1 MTKYAKILFLII
13 FFFKFSSGFGQEF
26 FTQNY
31 EQDIIDLKVGEKK
44 VVFYNLIGTDRDLK
58 NTQVQITLPAG
69 FKILTNS
76 SEISSLK
83 IGELKK
89 LFFTLQVEPSTVFGS
104 YPIVIKLIENQEVLT
119 SYPMRISLQKN
130 QKIEITPIDKPDKLS
145 QKAQEEVSFLVKNA
159 GNDTETIALSSRS
172 GTVVGPSKIDLL
184 PGQSKIIKTQNDLPT
199 SNQEIRLISFDLLAN
214 LKNVEKPY
222 VSLFTVPIMSFAT
235 SKSDPYQRFPIVAS
249 VLWNQYNSS
258 TEKVGA
264 FTFDVSGKGFVDSK
278 NKHLV
283 EFIARGPNRFN
294 IPRFGSIDQYFV
306 GYQTGQWRVEI
317 GDKMFS
323 ISDITDNAR
332 FAKGIDIKR
341 KIGKEEVS
349 VFYLKPRFIKTISEE
364 FGATFTHNFNENLKS
379 SIIYLHKNHQE
390 KLLWRT
396 SDFLSLKSEFEKA
409 KYKARGEISL
419 STSQQVVS
427 SGFFYNSSLELK
439 KFRVFT
445 NAIFTGKNYYG
456 FYNNSVLF
464 NNSVFYNISK
474 KTTLGYSKNIS
485 QLNPSLDVF
494 IYTVSP
500 YFSSNNLSVNHDLNK
515 NNKLRV
521 NYITGEREDKME
533 VKTYHYKE
541 RLLRYFYDLKM
552 SQWNVRIDGDVGK
565 TLNLLEAKDN
575 QKYTDAY
582 RYRGL
587 VGYTPKR
594 NFGASVFLEH
604 LNTTRFS
611 ALNSQNKFWFYGINT
626 QLNIKNSLNINL
638 NYRNNYTPDELY
650 QSQSFLDAS
659 VNFRYRNQEI
669 SLMANYGYIP
679 PPINDRN
686 FFATVKYTIHLN
698 TPIKKKKGLGSV
710 GGKLEGVKTAGVI
723 LNLNGKQVMT
733 DAEGRFAFND
743 LVPGKYYLGANK
755 SSLGFGNVLEANM
768 PYLVEIAPNEH
779 KPIALNVINTGK
791 VVGNVALKNGD
802 IDDLEHILVEIFDES
817 FSKVTTTNAQGEF
830 QFSEL
835 RAGEYQV
842 KILSENI
849 KKQYLIKNT
858 NQNLQVNKGEETFF
872 TFNIEEKKKK
882 VNFQKEKIILTDL

>member
-1 MTKYAKILFLII
+1 MTKYAKILILILTI
-13 FFFKFSSGFGQEF
+13 CKFTTGFAQEF

-31 EQDIIDLKVGEKK
+31 EQDLIDLKVGEKK

-58 NTQVQITLPAG
+58 NTQVQISLPGG
-69 FKILTNS
+69 FKLLTNS

-89 LFFTLQVEPSTVFGS
+89 LFFTLQVEPNTAFGS
-104 YPIVIKLIENQEVLT
+104 YPFLIKLIESNTVLT
-119 SYPMRISLQKN
+119 EYPMRINLEKN
-130 QKIEITPIDKPDKLS
+130 QKIEITPIDKPYKLS

-159 GNDTETIALSSRS
+159 GNDTETIELSSRS
-172 GTVVGPSKIDLL
+172 GKVLGSSKINLL

-199 SNQEIRLISFDLLAN
+199 SNQEIRLISFDLLAK
-214 LKNVEKPY
+214 LKDIEKPF
-222 VSLFTVPIMSFAT
+222 VSVFTAPIMSFAT
-235 SKSDPYQRFPIVAS
+235 SKSDPYQRFPISAS
-249 VLWNQYNSS
+249 VMWNQFNSS

-264 FTFDVSGKGFVDSK
+264 FTFDISGKGFIDNK

-283 EFIARGPNRFN
+283 DFIARGPNNFEL
-294 IPRFGSIDQYFV
+294 PRFGNIDQYFL
-306 GYQTGQWRVEI
+306 GYETGRWRAEI

-332 FAKGIDIKR
+332 FAKGIDLKR
-341 KIGKEEVS
+341 KVGKDEIS
-349 VFYLKPRFIKTISEE
+349 VFYLKPRFIKTISYE

-379 SIIYLHKNHQE
+379 SVIYLHKNHQE
-390 KLLWRT
+390 KSFWRN
-396 SDFLSLKSEFEKA
+396 SDFVSLKSEFEKSIF
-409 KYKARGEISL
+409 KGRGEISL
-419 STSQQVVS
+419 SASQGVVS

-439 KFRVFT
+439 KLRVFT
-445 NAIFTGKNYYG
+445 NAIFTGKNYFG
-456 FYNNSVLF
+456 FYNNSLLF
-464 NNSVFYNISK
+464 NNSAFYNISK
-474 KTTLGYSKNIS
+474 KTTVGFSKNIS
-485 QLNPSLDVF
+485 QLNPSLDAF
-494 IYTVSP
+494 IYTISP
-500 YFSSNNLSVNHDLNK
+500 YFSSNNFSINHDINK
-515 NNKLRV
+515 YNMLRF
-521 NYITGEREDKME
+521 NFITGEREDKME
-533 VKTYHYKE
+533 VQTYHYKE

-552 SQWNVRIDGDVGK
+552 SQWNVRIDGDIGK
-565 TLNLLEAKDN
+565 TLNLLEAKDS
-575 QKYTDAY
+575 QKYSDSY

-587 VGYTPKR
+587 IGYTPKR

-611 ALNSQNKFWFYGINT
+611 ALNNQTKFWFYGINT
-626 QLNIKNSLNINL
+626 QLNIKNSLNVNL

-659 VNFRYRNQEI
+659 VNYRFRNQEI

-679 PPINDRN
+679 PPVNDRN
-686 FFATVKYTIHLN
+686 FFATIKYTIHLN
-698 TPIKKKKGLGSV
+698 TPIRKKKGLGRV
-710 GGKLEGVKTAGVI
+710 EGKVEGVKTAGVI

-755 SSLGFGNVLEANM
+755 STLGFGNVLDANM

-791 VVGNVALKNGD
+791 VVGNVALKNNES
-802 IDDLEHILVEIFDES
+802 DDLEHILVEIFNDG
-817 FSKVTTTNAQGEF
+817 FSKVTTTDAEGGF

-835 RAGEYQV
+835 RAGDYQV
-842 KILSENI
+842 RILSENI

-858 NQNLQVNKGEETFF
+858 NQNLKVNKGEETLF